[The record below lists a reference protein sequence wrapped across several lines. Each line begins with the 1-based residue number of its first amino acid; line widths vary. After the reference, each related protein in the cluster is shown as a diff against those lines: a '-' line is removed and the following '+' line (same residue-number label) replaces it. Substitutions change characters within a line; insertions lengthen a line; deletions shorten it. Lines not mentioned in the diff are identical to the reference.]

1 MTAKS
6 DRIENLIKDPDLQ
19 DAFKVV
25 REFWRD
31 KIEETPLH
39 AKDGDEALFD
49 IRKMLFLLRSVE
61 EALQTAVE
69 DGHLEDFRVKE
80 QESKGILRGITK
92 WPKK

>member
-1 MTAKS
+1 MTAKA
-6 DRIENLIKDPDLQ
+6 DRAEKLIQDPELQ

-39 AKDGDEALFD
+39 AKDGDDALFD

-61 EALQTAVE
+61 EALQTAIE
-69 DGHLEDFRVKE
+69 DGHLEDFRAKE
-80 QESKGILRGITK
+80 QEGRGFLKDIRTWPTK
-92 WPKK
+92 

>member
-1 MTAKS
+1 MTAKA
-6 DRIENLIKDPDLQ
+6 DRVERLIKDPDLQ

-39 AKDGDEALFD
+39 SKDGDEALFD
-49 IRKMLFLLRSVE
+49 IRKMLFLLRSVG
-61 EALQTAVE
+61 EALQTAIE

-80 QESKGILRGITK
+80 QEGKGILGSIEK
-92 WPKK
+92 WRT